1 MNLTLDEF
9 IEQSIPVMKE
19 ELVKAKLTQDAAN
32 LSIQFLRLK
41 FDNGEIKDIRKSCRD
56 SIFESSVY
64 YANVL
69 GQDPT
74 LGGSVVCVDLSK

>member
-9 IEQSIPVMKE
+9 IEQAIPIMQE
-19 ELVKAKLTQDAAN
+19 ELVQAKLIKDASN

-41 FDNGEIKDIRKSCRD
+41 FDKGEIQDLRKSCKEA
-56 SIFESSVY
+56 IFEASVY

-69 GQDPT
+69 GKDPT
-74 LGGSVVCVDLSK
+74 LGGSVVCVDLNK